1 MLRDNLRDKNYFD
14 DAIAD
19 IDDSISRYITRL
31 REPEKLKP
39 YGRMGGSAGLCRMT
53 MDRLEYC
60 YSRGDAVADSK
71 QDIVNLLKYRE
82 MQKHYADE
90 LPKEDAHRRVEWEKL
105 DYEAYKKT
113 FTWLAFAVAV
123 GAPKEYFQQLF
134 TLVDNKGLDVLFDR
148 IAVKLGDTDRAIA
161 DKTLYPK
168 PYAKLLQAVDAEPAQ
183 QPALMKAFMDEWYPA
198 CIKHGFHETHEITN
212 NFGYGGY
219 WCFEAALIVNVF
231 NMDDSGFRDHKY
243 YPAALVHS
251 N

>member
-1 MLRDNLRDKNYFD
+1 MLRDNLRNKQYFD

-19 IDDSISRYITRL
+19 TDDSISRYLTRL
-31 REPEKLKP
+31 SQPEKLKP
-39 YGRMGGSAGLCRMT
+39 HGRMGGSAGLCRLI

-90 LPKEDAHRRVEWEKL
+90 LPEEDAHRRVEWENL
-105 DYEAYKKT
+105 SFSTYKKT
-113 FTWLAFAVAV
+113 LTWLAFAVGV
-123 GAPKEYFQQLF
+123 GASKEYLQQLF
-134 TLVDNKGLDVLFDR
+134 SLVDNKGLDAIFDR
-148 IAVKLGDTDRAIA
+148 VAVKLGDTERPIA
-161 DKTLYPK
+161 NKVLYPK
-168 PYAKLLQAVDAEPAQ
+168 PYESLLKAIDAEPAQ
-183 QPALMKAFMDEWYPA
+183 QLILMNKFMDEWYPA

-219 WCFEAALIVNVF
+219 WCFEAALVVKVF

-243 YPAALVHS
+243 YPSALVHGD
-251 N
+251 